1 MSASAPAGAG
11 APKRKRRSTQ
21 EYSLKAREGWVK
33 RRAEA
38 RAAKT
43 RAALA
48 PAHIAPRT
56 FKEATGVY
64 LKEYCTR
71 EGIAQQYCNKEAKAA
86 AKAATEKYAHWL
98 LHTAAACAAARR
110 AARNKLRGK
119 GTEDADASNDE
130 RMSRSL
136 SLSGKARKARKA
148 HDEDSEADDDS
159 DGLQTVTCADI
170 NRAADILRE
179 IPHVEDVLV
188 APKVYRGVASAFV
201 HEEADGNAN
210 RSVNQFLLEPVAPF
224 L

>member
-1 MSASAPAGAG
+1 MNMATMVTAAPAVRVSARMPRRDSAKIPAPLPGAL
-11 APKRKRRSTQ
+11 RLRRSPSMQGTLAK
-21 EYSLKAREGWVK
+21 YVTPPTLASSPAGPAGWG
-33 RRAEA
+33 RRA
-38 RAAKT
+38 
-43 RAALA
+43 
-48 PAHIAPRT
+48 
-56 FKEATGVY
+56 
-64 LKEYCTR
+64 
-71 EGIAQQYCNKEAKAA
+71 
-86 AKAATEKYAHWL
+86 
-98 LHTAAACAAARR
+98 
-110 AARNKLRGK
+110 
-119 GTEDADASNDE
+119 
-130 RMSRSL
+130 
-136 SLSGKARKARKA
+136 ARKARKA